1 MEDRNSPEAIA
12 ARAAQPDPLVMYLV
26 VKKSL
31 EMGPGKTAAQCAHAS
46 QQLLVNYF
54 KHKMGY
60 VERDRGDGSMFMG
73 LDGSIIF
80 DYQEMVPF
88 LELFEQW
95 LNTSFRKVVLV
106 ANDSQF
112 ERLKE
117 DPNHVVVVDAGLTEI
132 APGSET
138 VIGLWPRRRSTCS
151 KLIQK
156 LQVLK

>member
-46 QQLLVNYF
+46 QMLTLKYFEKNNILDYLAEEIFYDSSLAEGPDWKDNLVF
-54 KHKMGY
+54 CQ
-60 VERDRGDGSMFMG
+60 VFSTW
-73 LDGSIIF
+73 L
-80 DYQEMVPF
+80 QE
-88 LELFEQW
+88 
-95 LNTSFRKVVLV
+95 SFRKVVLV